1 MHEKLLRLC
10 FFAERCVILEVNK
23 IRQPP
28 GCSKGVNEIMKEYAF
43 GIDLGGTTA
52 KVGLFTTS
60 GKLLEKWEVS
70 TDTSNNGAHILENL
84 AAAVQQK
91 MQEKGL
97 SADEVEGVGLGVPG
111 PVLDSSIVPIV
122 CANLGGWGNRNVS
135 IELSELLG
143 GIRVL
148 VGNDAN
154 VAALGEFWKGGG
166 QGCDNMVFVTLG
178 TGVGGGIVVEG
189 KLLHGA
195 HGSGAEIGHL
205 VLNRDETVPC
215 NCGKRGCV
223 EQYCSATGIVHL
235 AKRHLDSTDAPS
247 SLRTLKNLTCKDIF
261 DAGKAGDKE
270 ALIILDRYYAYMG
283 EFLGDVCT
291 TVDPEVVVIGGGV
304 SKAGQVLIDGI
315 LPYFHKYVFHAA
327 SGARFTLAS
336 LGNDAGAYGA
346 FKLALDA
353 FHA

>member
-1 MHEKLLRLC
+1 MVYIGIDVGGTGIKIGLVNEEGQLIHQGETPTLVGRPYQEIIADMGHCALKVLDEAKLTVDDVHSVGIGIPGIADAKTGNVIFCTNMGWKDVPLRSELQKYINKPV
-10 FFAERCVILEVNK
+10 FIDNDATVAGFAESVAGV
-23 IRQPP
+23 
-28 GCSKGVNEIMKEYAF
+28 SKG
-43 GIDLGGTTA
+43 
-52 KVGLFTTS
+52 TS
-60 GKLLEKWEVS
+60 SSVLL
-70 TDTSNNGAHILENL
+70 
-84 AAAVQQK
+84 
-91 MQEKGL
+91 
-97 SADEVEGVGLGVPG
+97 
-111 PVLDSSIVPIV
+111 
-122 CANLGGWGNRNVS
+122 
-135 IELSELLG
+135 
-143 GIRVL
+143 
-148 VGNDAN
+148 
-154 VAALGEFWKGGG
+154 
-166 QGCDNMVFVTLG
+166 TLG

-223 EQYCSATGIVHL
+223 EQYCSATGIVRL

>member
-1 MHEKLLRLC
+1 
-10 FFAERCVILEVNK
+10 
-23 IRQPP
+23 
-28 GCSKGVNEIMKEYAF
+28 MKQYLA
-43 GIDLGGTTA
+43 IDIGGTSVKLGIVDEEGRVLA
-52 KVGLFTTS
+52 KAEQSVCFDYYETPILTT
-60 GKLLEKWEVS
+60 V
-70 TDTSNNGAHILENL
+70 
-84 AAAVQQK
+84 
-91 MQEKGL
+91 L
-97 SADEVEGVGLGVPG
+97 SASEQFLKEQDVRPQGLAGIGVSATGQIDTHTGTVVGTCGSLPNYIGSPIKAELEAKFGL
-111 PVLDSSIVPIV
+111 PVTV
-122 CANLGGWGNRNVS
+122 A
-135 IELSELLG
+135 
-143 GIRVL
+143 
-148 VGNDAN
+148 NDAN
-154 VAALGEFWKGGG
+154 CMTLGEVWVGGAKGYTDVIG
-166 QGCDNMVFVTLG
+166 VTLG

-223 EQYCSATGIVHL
+223 EQYCSATGIVRL

-247 SLRTLKNLTCKDIF
+247 SLHTLKNLTCKDIF

-270 ALIILDRYYAYMG
+270 ALMILDQYYAYMG
-283 EFLGDVCT
+283 EFLGNVCS

-315 LPYFHKYVFHAA
+315 VPYFHKYVFHAA